1 MNIVQPIRDP
11 VVIDQVKHYL
21 FNSSPMYGKRN
32 RMLFVFG
39 INVGLRIQDILKL
52 RVIDVKGEHIVM
64 REMKTDKQKWL
75 IINPTLR
82 KELNRYITGMDD
94 YDFLFQSREGNN
106 KPLTRDMA
114 YKILKRAANEIG
126 LIDIGTHT
134 MRKTFGYHFYQR
146 TKDIVLLQKIFNHS
160 SPDVTMRYIGM
171 DQDMMDNAIG
181 KFGL

>member
-1 MNIVQPIRDP
+1 MNIVQPIRDS
-11 VVIDQVKHYL
+11 IMIEQVKRYL
-21 FNSSPMYGKRN
+21 LTSSPQYGERN

-52 RVIDVKGEHIVM
+52 RVRDVKGEHIIM

-82 KELNRYITGMDD
+82 KELNRYTSGMDD
-94 YDFLFQSREGNN
+94 FDFLFQSREGKN
-106 KPLTRDMA
+106 KPISRDMA
-114 YKILKRAANEIG
+114 YKILKKAANE
-126 LIDIGTHT
+126 LELVDIGTHT
-134 MRKTFGYHFYQR
+134 MRKTFGYHFYQK

-171 DQDMMDNAIG
+171 DQDMMDKAIG
-181 KFGL
+181 GFGL